1 MCTWCAT
8 KVNCAHVRVVRLG
21 HWPHMGPISKNATT
35 FNLNSSVDHFI
46 RGSLTE
52 IINAFSKVE
61 HSHDVRELMELNQR
75 LSQLA
80 DPSTP
85 TYELATLFDRA
96 GYEFYLVGGTIR
108 DCVLGEDSYDIDI
121 CTNARPKEILGVLN
135 DVADDV
141 WRQGEAFGTIGAK
154 YKGLDFEITT
164 YRKEIYVNDSRK
176 PDVEFGDDV
185 ETDLSRRDF
194 TINAMAFSLPTAQ
207 LVDPYGGLD
216 DLLNKRLRTPL
227 SPEVSFSDDPLRM
240 MRAARF
246 IARFGTT
253 PDEELVNAVIQMRE
267 RLSIVSAE
275 RIRDELCKLLV
286 VPDPSLGLY
295 FLSETKLS
303 DEFLPELNAMSLEQD
318 PVHQHKDVL
327 VHTIAVVANTR
338 PELRVRLAALMH
350 DIAKPATRAIGEHGV
365 SFHHHE
371 VVGAKMTRKRMKE
384 LAFSKEMISDVSQ
397 LVFLHLRIH
406 TYAMGWTDSAVRRYV
421 RDAGHL
427 LDDLNHL
434 QRCDCTTRNKRRAH
448 ELKERMD
455 SLEIRIAELSKK
467 EELQKIRPHLDGGQ
481 VMEHLQLKP
490 GREVG
495 QALDFLLEHRLE
507 NGPIEETGAY
517 ELLDE
522 WAKTHLP

>member
-1 MCTWCAT
+1 
-8 KVNCAHVRVVRLG
+8 
-21 HWPHMGPISKNATT
+21 
-35 FNLNSSVDHFI
+35 
-46 RGSLTE
+46 
-52 IINAFSKVE
+52 
-61 HSHDVRELMELNQR
+61 MELNQR
-75 LSQLA
+75 LSSLA
-80 DPSTP
+80 DPTSP
-85 TYELATLFDRA
+85 TYELATIFSEA

-108 DCVLGEDSYDIDI
+108 DVVVGEDSYDTDI
-121 CTNARPKEILGVLN
+121 CTNARPQQILEV
-135 DVADDV
+135 VSPIADDV
-141 WRQGEAFGTIGAK
+141 WRQGEAFGTIGAR
-154 YKGLDFEITT
+154 YKGCDFEITT

-176 PDVEFGDDV
+176 PDVEFGDDL

-194 TINAMAFSLPTAQ
+194 TINAMAFSLPEAK

-216 DLLNKRLRTPL
+216 DIINRRLRTPL

-246 IARFGTT
+246 IARFGCT
-253 PDEELVNAVIQMRE
+253 PDDELTTAVVNMRE
-267 RLSIVSAE
+267 RLKIVSAE

-350 DIAKPATRAIGEHGV
+350 DIAKPATREIGDHGV

-434 QRCDCTTRNKRRAH
+434 QRCDCTTRNVRRAK
-448 ELKERMD
+448 ELNDRMN
-455 SLEIRIAELSKK
+455 SLEERIVELSKK
-467 EELQKIRPHLDGGQ
+467 EELQKIRPHLNGAQ
-481 VMEHLQLKP
+481 VMEHLGLTP

-507 NGPIEETGAY
+507 NGPIDEADAY
-517 ELLDE
+517 ILLDN
-522 WAKTHLP
+522 WAEENL